1 MFEYTLNMNQSRNVH
16 LSVSD
21 NDMLEKIGDSLSSN
35 YRRRILFLL
44 TQKSRST
51 QELLDDLK
59 ISPSTLS
66 FHLKILREA
75 KLIKFVKAPSKRGN
89 EKNLSLNVD
98 SFTVNFDSS
107 LTSNLK
113 TLNIDI
119 PIGSYANFDV
129 KAPCLI
135 ATENE
140 IIQPIDNDVIF
151 NSTDKIKAQLISFT
165 QGYVEYL
172 ITNDLLLTSDIK
184 ELTFTQEICSECPN
198 FNNNWKSD
206 ISFYLNN
213 IRIGDFLSLGDYGGR
228 MGLYSPRWWPTKS
241 SNYGIL
247 VNVTINEEG
256 TFINGKKTNELKI
269 SDYFKNE
276 KYIKYRIGVDSDSK
290 HLGGINIFGK
300 HFGDFKQNI
309 SLNITYTSK

>member
-1 MFEYTLNMNQSRNVH
+1 MKESRNVH
-16 LSVSD
+16 LSVND
-21 NDMLEKIGDSLSSN
+21 NDQLEKIGDSFSSG

-44 TQKSRST
+44 SKRSYST
-51 QELLDDLK
+51 QELLDELK

-89 EKNLSLNVD
+89 EKNLSLNID
-98 SFTVNFDSS
+98 SLVVNFDS
-107 LTSNLK
+107 TTANNVK
-113 TLNIDI
+113 TENIDI
-119 PIGSYANFDV
+119 GLGSFSKFEV

-140 IIQPIDNDVIF
+140 ILQPIDNDVIF

-165 QGYVEYL
+165 EGYIEYL
-172 ITNDLLLTSDIK
+172 VSNDLLYFSKIK
-184 ELTFTQEICSECPN
+184 ELSFTQEICSECPN

-213 IRIGDFLSLGDYGGR
+213 IKIGEFLSLGDYGGR
-228 MGLYSPRWWPTKS
+228 LGLFSPQWWPTNS

-247 VNVTINEEG
+247 VNVTINDDG
-256 TFINGKKTNELKI
+256 TFINGKKTSDLKI
-269 SDYFKNE
+269 NEYFKEE
-276 KYIKYRIGVDSDSK
+276 KIIKYRIGVDHNSK
-290 HLGGINIFGK
+290 HLGGINIFGR

-309 SLNITYTSK
+309 SLNITYIDK